1 MECNKIIFLA
11 TGILC
16 TASIVKAEL
25 PYSVIEL
32 RSSRSDGSWRAMSGA
47 TNPVTG
53 EYVTA
58 AVEEESETSRVDL
71 VAWDLRRDAVL
82 WKVPGVLQVNSTSP
96 YKLFVLDQHCN
107 SLGNCIVAA
116 SNVRSVGYGGGP
128 SDGLLEVTIVNKDGN
143 ILMPQLERSSPT
155 LTDVYGTVDVCAV
168 GDDFVLFYQG
178 ESGPRVDVFSGT
190 TNTLVKTMDIA
201 TLSTDV
207 RMGNCSGFD
216 DGSGNILL
224 SFQNALHNEFPW
236 WGGYYLIVN
245 KSGNVIKSQTLYD
258 GATYTRPQGLIA
270 IPGTEQMIV
279 SWAWERNNTNYMVV
293 DSDGNIVKSPSVL
306 QPDPTFSSPGFVYM
320 GNPVFYLGNSYVDL
334 DETDYEVIGRNY
346 LPDIPSGMY
355 AISASP
361 RHGDDGFNVLMENW
375 SSYPKNYFSV
385 LTHGIGPKTC
395 SMPPDVTVS
404 NTVTLWPPN
413 GKYQTVTLDQCG
425 ILVNDRCQGAI
436 SLKDV
441 NPKITCISSDE
452 PEDAKGNGDGT
463 TKNDIVIVDS
473 MTAKVRAERAGAF
486 DGRVYSIH
494 FQVSDLSGNI
504 STGVCKVGVPHD
516 NAGPE
521 AVDSGVAYKIGDRK

>member
-11 TGILC
+11 AGILC

-32 RSSRSDGSWRAMSGA
+32 RSSKSDGSWRAMSGA

-190 TNTLVKTMDIA
+190 TNTLVKTMDVA

-216 DGSGNILL
+216 DRSGNILL
-224 SFQNALHNEFPW
+224 NFHNVINNTYH
-236 WGGYYLIVN
+236 GYYVIVN
-245 KSGNVIKSQTLYD
+245 KNGDIVKSQTKYD
-258 GATYTRPQGLIA
+258 DSNPYVRTGQSFP
-270 IPGTEQMIV
+270 IPGTDRVVVGWWWQYYYT
-279 SWAWERNNTNYMVV
+279 RYMVV
-293 DSDGNIVKSPSVL
+293 DSSGEIVKPMSVL
-306 QPDPTFSSPGFVYM
+306 DSSYDGDVAAGFVYN
-320 GNPVFYLGNSYVDL
+320 GNPVFYLDNSYVEL
-334 DETDYEVIGRNY
+334 DGTDYEVIERNY
-346 LPDIPSGMY
+346 LPNIPYRTY

-361 RHGDDGFNVLMENW
+361 RHGDDGFNVLMGNW

-436 SLKDV
+436 SLKDA

-452 PEDAKGNGDGT
+452 PEDEKGNGDGI

-521 AVDSGVAYKIGDRK
+521 AVDSGVAYKIGDCK